1 MRVGADVG
9 GTFTDLVA
17 LIDGK
22 IHTGKVP
29 STPDSPDRAVL
40 RGTEELLADLDS
52 PVESFAHGTT
62 VATNAVLEREWAE
75 TALLTTA
82 GFRDALEIGRQTRPD
97 IYDFDATKPEP
108 IVPRNR
114 RFEVDER
121 LDERGRVLEPL
132 DENDVREA
140 IDALPESTESVA
152 VSLLFAFE
160 NDDHER
166 RVADLLRE
174 ETDCSVSRSARVL
187 PEIRE
192 YERTLATAMNAA
204 LKPVLDSYIGRLER
218 GLAETGIEAPLS
230 VMQSNG
236 AAFTAADA
244 RERPVNTL
252 LSGPAA
258 GVGGAAYVAGEA
270 GFEDVLTMDM
280 GGTSCD
286 VSLVTNGEPE
296 RTTETEVGDYPV
308 GVPSVDIHAVG
319 SGGGSIAHID
329 AGGALRVG
337 PESAGAEPGPVCYG
351 RGGECPTTTDAHAVL
366 GRIDPSGFVADA
378 APEAD
383 VRAAFEPI
391 AAELDTDIEGAAQ
404 GVLDVANASMARAL
418 RVVSVERGRDP
429 RNFALVAF
437 GGAGPLH
444 APALAAELGVP
455 TVLVPRA
462 AGVLSALGLLAGD
475 YLYDRSVS
483 MVRPWDEIGSEALE
497 AALADLRERGD
508 ERLAAADV
516 PERRRSFERYAAL
529 RYRGQSYDLDVPV
542 GDPLDSE
549 SVAKRF
555 HERHRE
561 RYGYADPEEPIE
573 LVTLRV
579 RARGDVE
586 PPELAGADPGDS
598 VAAARRETRNVG
610 FEDGTHE
617 TTVYDRAALPAGA
630 AFDGPAVVEG
640 AESTALVRPA
650 DSARID
656 DDGNLVVEVA

>member
-17 LIDGK
+17 VVDGELR
-22 IHTGKVP
+22 TGKVP
-29 STPDSPDRAVL
+29 STPDSPERAVL
-40 RGTEELLADLDS
+40 TGTEELLAELDRS
-52 PVESFAHGTT
+52 VTSFAHGTT
-62 VATNAVLEREWAE
+62 VATNAVLERDWAE
-75 TALLTTA
+75 TALLTTE

-97 IYDFDATKPEP
+97 IYDFDATKPDP
-108 IVPRNR
+108 IVPRDR
-114 RFEVDER
+114 RVEVTER
-121 LDERGRVLEPL
+121 LDERGRVLTEL
-132 DENDVREA
+132 DEASVREA
-140 IDALPESTESVA
+140 LDALPDSTESVA
-152 VSLLFAFE
+152 ISLLFAFE

-166 RVADLLRE
+166 RVAELVRE
-174 ETDCSVSRSARVL
+174 RTDCSVSRSSRVL

-192 YERTLATAMNAA
+192 YERTLATSMNAA
-204 LKPVLDSYIGRLER
+204 LKPVLDSYIGRLGT
-218 GLAETGIEAPLS
+218 GLRDAGIEAPLS
-230 VMQSNG
+230 VMQSSG
-236 AAFTAADA
+236 ATFTASDA

-258 GVGGAAYVAGEA
+258 GVGGAAYVADEA

-286 VSLVTNGEPE
+286 VSLVTDGEPE

-319 SGGGSIAHID
+319 SGGGSVAHVD

-351 RGGECPTTTDAHAVL
+351 RGGERPTTTDAHAVL

-378 APEAD
+378 ASDSE
-383 VRAAFEPI
+383 VRGAFEPL
-391 AAELDTDIEGAAQ
+391 AAELGTDVEGAAR

-418 RVVSVERGRDP
+418 RVMSVERGRDP

-483 MVRPWDEIGSEALE
+483 MVRPWADADPQELE

-516 PERRRSFERYAAL
+516 PEARRSFERYAAL
-529 RYRGQSYDLDVPV
+529 RYRGQSYDLDVRL
-542 GDPLDSE
+542 GDPLE
-549 SVAKRF
+549 PEAVAERF

-561 RYGYADPEEPIE
+561 RYGYADPDEPVE

-579 RARGDVE
+579 RARGEVD
-586 PPELAGADPGDS
+586 PPELAGASPGGS
-598 VAAARRETRNVG
+598 VEDARRTVREVG
-610 FEDGTHE
+610 FEDGSHDTP
-617 TTVYDRAALPAGA
+617 VYDRAALPAGA
-630 AFDGPAVVEG
+630 AFDGPAVVAG
-640 AESTALVRPA
+640 AESTALVRPD
-650 DSARID
+650 DSARVD
-656 DDGNLVVEVA
+656 ADGNLLVEVA